1 MVKEHEDELGTSEN
15 QTKMDSIQLRFPND
29 NLQLDD
35 NQQVSVTMEIISK
48 KVVKVWCEI
57 SLDCH

>member
-35 NQQVSVTMEIISK
+35 NQQVSVTMEIIS
-48 KVVKVWCEI
+48 
-57 SLDCH
+57 